1 MLFPILGVM
10 PLLRPLAVAKLK
22 LGACGAPK
30 LKPPCVTFSPTVVVA
45 VVEEDR
51 DDALGKSGVAL
62 CT

>member
-1 MLFPILGVM
+1 M